1 MKNEVTRCAYGNHNI
16 KKWYIILLNFW
27 RHTWQTRATKCVNDM
42 PNENLKKKS
51 KIIKKTNQINI
62 ICPAWHLPNDIYFY
76 VVNITSVFFFDCI
89 YLFN

>member
-42 PNENLKKKS
+42 PNGNLKKKS
-51 KIIKKTNQINI
+51 KIIKKTN
-62 ICPAWHLPNDIYFY
+62 
-76 VVNITSVFFFDCI
+76 
-89 YLFN
+89 